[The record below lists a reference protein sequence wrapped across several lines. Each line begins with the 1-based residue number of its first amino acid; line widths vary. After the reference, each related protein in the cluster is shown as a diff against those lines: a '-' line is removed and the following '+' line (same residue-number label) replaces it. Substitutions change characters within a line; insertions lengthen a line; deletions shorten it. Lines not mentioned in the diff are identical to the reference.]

1 MGNINFLLI
10 YIFGVKFFTKM
21 KSARCIIV
29 NCNHTTFEN
38 ILKSVDARLL
48 TTNRQVNKW
57 MKNKYVM
64 SQYSYK
70 LTFSVCYNIESVA
83 LLLQC
88 YVLANS
94 KPISKAVGLGKAQCN
109 QS

>member
-1 MGNINFLLI
+1 
-10 YIFGVKFFTKM
+10 
-21 KSARCIIV
+21 
-29 NCNHTTFEN
+29 
-38 ILKSVDARLL
+38 
-48 TTNRQVNKW
+48 

-70 LTFSVCYNIESVA
+70 LTFSVCYNIKSVA